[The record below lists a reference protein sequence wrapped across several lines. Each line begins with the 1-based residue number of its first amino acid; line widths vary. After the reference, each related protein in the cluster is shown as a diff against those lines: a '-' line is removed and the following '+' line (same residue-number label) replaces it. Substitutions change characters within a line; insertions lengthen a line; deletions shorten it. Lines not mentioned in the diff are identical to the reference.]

1 MQDVGFVKAEGG
13 IAAKGVDV
21 RERAGAQIVHH
32 INLVAV
38 RQMAFRQMR
47 SDETRSTRDQ
57 NMHIRHLMSF
67 RQLLPNDEQAGL
79 EAKI

>member
-1 MQDVGFVKAEGG
+1 
-13 IAAKGVDV
+13 
-21 RERAGAQIVHH
+21 
-32 INLVAV
+32 
-38 RQMAFRQMR
+38 MAFRQMR

-57 NMHIRHLMSF
+57 DMHIRHLMSF